1 MRGVVD
7 RAPVSQ
13 LGDPGTI
20 LDQAKMI
27 NGFVETQFFKRQ
39 FLRVFMPTGKKLIGT
54 K

>member
-27 NGFVETQFFKRQ
+27 NGFVETQFLNGSF
-39 FLRVFMPTGKKLIGT
+39 
-54 K
+54 